1 MEKHETS
8 AAVQEQGCRA
18 LLYLPSSDENKVT
31 IRRAGGIRAVVAA
44 VWKHGRQRTSRAV
57 VTIVR
62 EGGIKAV
69 ITGMQK
75 HADSEKVQLGGI
87 GALWNLACK
96 FENKVTVAREEGIGA
111 VIT

>member
-1 MEKHETS
+1 MK
-8 AAVQEQGCRA
+8 AIAFI
-18 LLYLPSSDENKVT
+18 NKDN
-31 IRRAGGIRAVVAA
+31 
-44 VWKHGRQRTSRAV
+44 Q

-111 VIT
+111 VITVMQRHRESSCRGLGVGL